1 MKFIAYEI
9 LLSRAET
16 WDIKVL
22 VQSYSPLLNA
32 TVYSVMQ
39 MPMGFYSLFPLLPW
53 PNLGQHVSR

>member
-22 VQSYSPLLNA
+22 VQSYSPLLNV

-39 MPMGFYSLFPLLPW
+39 MPMNFYSLFSLVP
-53 PNLGQHVSR
+53 